1 MDSHCRLCERDQ
13 VLPRFSV
20 RGIWVDHCPGCGFV
34 QVREQPT
41 EEDLVKLYGEPYFD
55 RGKYSDP
62 FALRKENERRLA
74 LLTGCGLPPAA
85 KVLDAGCATGDFVA
99 FAQSRFD
106 MWGLDVSEFAVEEA
120 RRKAPAVAHQ
130 LHAGFVEQQNYGEA
144 MFDAI
149 VLWDVLEHLWDPV
162 TVCRSLLRALRP
174 GGFFVVSTP
183 NIGAPVARLMKTRWA
198 FMTVPEHL
206 GFFDHRTMRF
216 LLQDRLGLQCLDWR
230 TKGKWAN
237 LGFLFY
243 KLNRVF
249 PGWVPNSLIRLLR
262 SGPAAKLSVYVP
274 TGDIQYAVS
283 RKSP

>member
-1 MDSHCRLCERDQ
+1 MDSPCRLCQRNQ
-13 VLPRFSV
+13 VVPRFCA
-20 RGIWVDHCPGCGFV
+20 RGVWVDHCPACGFV

-41 EEDLVKLYGEPYFD
+41 EEDLVKLYGESYFD

-62 FALRKENERRLA
+62 FALRKENQRRLA
-74 LLTGCGLPPAA
+74 LLTSRGLPPAA

-106 MWGLDVSEFAVEEA
+106 MWGLDVSQFAVEEA

-130 LHAGFVEQQNYGEA
+130 LHAGFVEQQNYGPA
-144 MFDAI
+144 KFDAI

-162 TVCRSLLRALRP
+162 ATCRSLLEALRP
-174 GGFFVVSTP
+174 GGYFIVSTP
-183 NIGAPVARLMKTRWA
+183 NIGAPTARIMKTRWA

-216 LLQDRLGLQCLDWR
+216 LLHDRLGLQCLNWR

-249 PGWVPNSLIRLLR
+249 PGWVPKSLIRFLR
-262 SGPAAKLSVYVP
+262 TGPAAKLSVYVP

-283 RKSP
+283 RKNP